1 MNDNYGV
8 ASCEA
13 VSKGYVERVNH
24 LSLSGGDVN
33 RTDEKGKTPLTLA
46 VFHGNEEIV
55 KSLVQAGVD
64 VKQNE
69 P

>member
-13 VSKGYVERVNH
+13 VSKRYVERVNH

-33 RTDEKGKTPLTLA
+33 RTDKKGKTPLTLA
-46 VFHGNEEIV
+46 VFHGMR
-55 KSLVQAGVD
+55 KL
-64 VKQNE
+64 
-69 P
+69 